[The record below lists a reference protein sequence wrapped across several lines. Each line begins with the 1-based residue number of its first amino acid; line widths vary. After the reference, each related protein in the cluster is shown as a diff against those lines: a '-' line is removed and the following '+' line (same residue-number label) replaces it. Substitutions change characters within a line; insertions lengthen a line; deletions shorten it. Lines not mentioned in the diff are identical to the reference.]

1 MSSGSPWSTRRPALV
16 ALALFVV
23 FAILFAP
30 DAATGSGVFWHHDF
44 RHHHY
49 PWRAWAAGVWA
60 SGEVPWWAAGAGN
73 GFPLLA
79 EGEGGF
85 LYPPTMLLFVLLP
98 DALALNWSVL
108 GHQVLAAMGVWAFL
122 RARGLRGAAPLVGG
136 LAYAW
141 SGFLVSHTL
150 YLGMQNAAAWV
161 GWALLGATPRADG
174 RGRWWLVALS
184 IGMMGLAGHPQIAAF
199 VGLGLAVHALATLR
213 GRALLAWGAAAGLGG
228 VIAAPQLLA
237 TLELVRFSG
246 RDGGVA
252 AAFARIG
259 AMPVQELVGAV
270 LPYAFG
276 FDRPADIDQ
285 TYYHRGTGYWG
296 GGVNHWEMCFYLGI
310 PVVCLALAGARRSK
324 GWVVAGIVA
333 TVLMLGGPAWDL
345 VRLLPGFDG
354 FRFPARFA
362 LLLTLVAAVLAAHG
376 VERLRTARR
385 PAIVVTRLRMA
396 AAAFP
401 LLTGL
406 AYAGLHTFEAPILGI
421 GEGFFL
427 AQTRLP
433 PPPEGFDPG
442 PLARA
447 ALPAPELEDAAQV
460 PNKVRRILTD
470 LRAST
475 APTSPRVWIPVL
487 LLLAASFAVRRPW
500 LWGALV
506 AFELWRFGHDY
517 HPRVPAAEVEVRP
530 AWLGEGM
537 TEPGGPRLTVLD
549 RRVAPALDTAL
560 GTASL
565 GLLWGTS
572 DVVLPS
578 PLLLVRN
585 EAMLA
590 LAGLD
595 VGDRGPVKVR
605 RYLANI
611 GIARRLGVRWI
622 ATTHELPGLTQLV
635 RGPVN
640 VYLDPGAL
648 PRVRVVTCAR
658 SSASVDDAF
667 TRVATT
673 DPLDEVVVEGVGEDR
688 GCAARP
694 VASDEG
700 SPGGGAPPR
709 NEPVKQSPL
718 GESGEKPESPTGAAS
733 GAVRPGWP
741 GGAPLG
747 GTGTGPG
754 TRFSAPGAVPGGT
767 GGLLHR
773 LNAPPVGAGHP
784 PDPPQP
790 GIDVTR
796 GAGEGTD
803 TETRGAAMATPG
815 ASLPPP
821 ATVVAYADRE
831 VTVRASGPGTLVLAD
846 TWYPRWTATVD
857 GVATEILRADVTV
870 RAVPLS
876 EGEHTVVFRF
886 DPGVPGVALWLAV
899 GVLAGVVAVGVREGR
914 RA

>member
-1 MSSGSPWSTRRPALV
+1 MKVRPVFGALI
-16 ALALFVV
+16 LFVV
-23 FAILFAP
+23 FAVLFAP

-60 SGEVPWWAAGAGN
+60 TGQVPWWAAGAGN

-85 LYPPTMLLFVLLP
+85 LYPPTMLLFTLLP
-98 DALALNWSVL
+98 DGLALDWSVL

-122 RARGLRGAAPLVGG
+122 RARGPSGSAVGGPTGSGMRGAAPIVGG

-150 YLGMQNAAAWV
+150 YLGMQNAAAWL
-161 GWALLGATPRADG
+161 GWALLGATPNADG
-174 RGRWWLVALS
+174 RGRGWLVALS

-199 VGLGLAVHALATLR
+199 LGLGLAVHAAATLPW
-213 GRALLAWGAAAGLGG
+213 RALLRWGAAAALGV
-228 VIAAPQLLA
+228 VIASPQLMA

-252 AAFARIG
+252 PDFARIG

-285 TYYHRGTGYWG
+285 TYYHRGAGYWG

-310 PVVCLALAGARRSK
+310 PVVCLAFAGARR
-324 GWVVAGIVA
+324 GRAWVVAGLVA
-333 TVLMLGGPAWDL
+333 VALMLGGPAWDL
-345 VRLLPGFDG
+345 VRHLPGFDG

-362 LLLTLVAAVLAAHG
+362 LLLTMVVAVLAAYG
-376 VERLRTARR
+376 VERLRVARR
-385 PAIVVTRLRMA
+385 PAIVATRLRMVA
-396 AAAFP
+396 AVFP

-406 AYAGLHTFEAPILGI
+406 AYLGLHTFEAPIIDI
-421 GEGFFL
+421 GEGYFL

-433 PPPEGFDPG
+433 PLPAGAQAFDPG

-460 PNKVRRILTD
+460 GTKVRRILAD

-487 LLLAASFAVRRPW
+487 LLLVASFAVRRPW
-500 LWGALV
+500 LWAALV

-517 HPRVPAAEVEVRP
+517 HPRVPAASVEVRP

-549 RRVAPALDTAL
+549 RRVAPAMDTAL

-572 DVVLPS
+572 DVILPS

-595 VGDRGPVKVR
+595 VGDRGRVKVS
-605 RYLANI
+605 RYRENI
-611 GIARRLGVRWI
+611 GLARRMGVRWI
-622 ATTHELPGLTQLV
+622 ATVHEIPGLTQLV

-640 VYLDPGAL
+640 VYVDPDAL

-658 SSASVDDAF
+658 AATTVDDAF
-667 TRVATT
+667 TRVVAM
-673 DPLDEVVVEGVGEDR
+673 DPSGEVLVEGAAEDR
-688 GCAARP
+688 GCAA
-694 VASDEG
+694 D
-700 SPGGGAPPR
+700 PPR
-709 NEPVKQSPL
+709 DATST
-718 GESGEKPESPTGAAS
+718 S
-733 GAVRPGWP
+733 
-741 GGAPLG
+741 
-747 GTGTGPG
+747 
-754 TRFSAPGAVPGGT
+754 
-767 GGLLHR
+767 
-773 LNAPPVGAGHP
+773 
-784 PDPPQP
+784 
-790 GIDVTR
+790 
-796 GAGEGTD
+796 GAGEGPD
-803 TETRGAAMATPG
+803 AETRGAAQSTPTPS
-815 ASLPPP
+815 ASIPTP
-821 ATVVAYADRE
+821 ATVLAYGDQE
-831 VTVRASGPGTLVLAD
+831 VTVSAAGPGTLVLAD

-857 GVATEILRADVTV
+857 GVVTDILRADVNFRGVTL
-870 RAVPLS
+870 P

-886 DPGVPGVALWLAV
+886 DAGPAGVALWVAA
-899 GVLAGVVAVGVREGR
+899 GVLVLVVGAGVRRGMLGR
-914 RA
+914 

>member
-1 MSSGSPWSTRRPALV
+1 MNVRATLG

-23 FAILFAP
+23 FAVLFAP
-30 DAATGSGVFWHHDF
+30 DAATGSGVFWHHDL

-60 SGEVPWWAAGAGN
+60 TGQVPWWASGAGN

-85 LYPPTMLLFVLLP
+85 LYPPTMLLFALLP
-98 DALALNWSVL
+98 DGLALNWSVL
-108 GHQVLAAMGVWAFL
+108 GHQVFAAMGIWAFL
-122 RARGLRGAAPLVGG
+122 RARGLKGVAPIVGG

-150 YLGMQNAAAWV
+150 YLGMQNAAAWL
-161 GWALLGATPRADG
+161 GWALLGATPTADG
-174 RGRWWLVALS
+174 RGRGWLVALS

-199 VGLGLAVHALATLR
+199 LGLGLAVHAMATLR
-213 GRALLAWGAAAGLGG
+213 GAGRLRWIGWAGVGAI
-228 VIAAPQLLA
+228 IASPQLLA

-252 AAFARIG
+252 PDFARIG
-259 AMPVQELVGAV
+259 AMPIQELVGAV

-296 GGVNHWEMCFYLGI
+296 AGVNHWEMCFYLGI
-310 PVVCLALAGARRSK
+310 PVVLLALAGARRSR
-324 GWVVAGIVA
+324 GWVLAGVIA

-345 VRLLPGFDG
+345 VRHLPGFDG

-362 LLLTLVAAVLAAHG
+362 LLVTGVVAVLAAQG
-376 VERLRTARR
+376 VERLRRSRR
-385 PAIVVTRLRMA
+385 PSVVVTRIRMA
-396 AAAFP
+396 AAIFP

-406 AYAGLHTFEAPILGI
+406 AYFGLHRFEEPIITI

-427 AQTRLP
+427 AQTRLTP
-433 PPPEGFDPG
+433 PPAGFEPG
-442 PLARA
+442 PLQKA

-460 PNKVRRILTD
+460 PAKVRRILAD

-475 APTSPRVWIPVL
+475 APSSPRVLLPVL

-517 HPRVPAAEVEVRP
+517 HPRVPSADVLARP

-549 RRVAPALDTAL
+549 RRIVPALDTAL

-565 GLLWGTS
+565 GLVWGTS
-572 DVVLPS
+572 DVILPS

-590 LAGLD
+590 IAGLD
-595 VGDRGPVKVR
+595 VGDSGPVKVS

-611 GIARRLGVRWI
+611 GLARRLGVRWI
-622 ATTHELPGLTQLV
+622 ATVHEIPGLTRLV

-640 VYLDPGAL
+640 VYVDPDAL

-658 SSASVDDAF
+658 AAATVGEAL
-667 TRVATT
+667 TRVVAT
-673 DPLDEVVVEGVGEDR
+673 DPAQEVIVEGAAEDR
-688 GCAARP
+688 GCAAVP
-694 VASDEG
+694 VAS
-700 SPGGGAPPR
+700 GGDA
-709 NEPVKQSPL
+709 
-718 GESGEKPESPTGAAS
+718 
-733 GAVRPGWP
+733 
-741 GGAPLG
+741 
-747 GTGTGPG
+747 
-754 TRFSAPGAVPGGT
+754 
-767 GGLLHR
+767 
-773 LNAPPVGAGHP
+773 
-784 PDPPQP
+784 
-790 GIDVTR
+790 
-796 GAGEGTD
+796 
-803 TETRGAAMATPG
+803 ETRGAAQSTAAP
-815 ASLPPP
+815 ALVPP
-821 ATVVAYADRE
+821 ALVAYADHE

-846 TWYPRWTATVD
+846 TWYPRWGATVD
-857 GVATEILRADVTV
+857 GVATDILRADVNV
-870 RAVPLS
+870 RAVPLPA
-876 EGEHTVVFRF
+876 GEHMVVFRF
-886 DPGVPGVALWLAV
+886 DPGPAGVALWIAAGALALVV
-899 GVLAGVVAVGVREGR
+899 GAGIARFRVQS
-914 RA
+914 